1 MNAELRI
8 DEVGY
13 WTEVKLAILD
23 EYAKPYNQILHARKM
38 KTIYIDGF
46 AGAGHHRSKG
56 TGRLIEG
63 SPLRALNVQPPFDS
77 LHFVDIDKAR
87 VEELQRIS
95 RDRLNVK
102 VHRGDC
108 NRVLLKDVFPAIS
121 YERYERALCILDPYG
136 LHLDWQVIKAA
147 GESQV
152 MDVFLNFPVM
162 DMNMNVFWANPD
174 RVSAAS
180 QKRMTRF
187 WGDESWRS
195 AAYEPVPGLFGEM
208 EEKASIKRV
217 VAAFQDRL
225 KKHAGF
231 KFVPTPIPM
240 RNSKTAI
247 VYFLFFAAQKAVA
260 EDIVKY
266 IFDKYRD
273 YGVGTN
279 G

>member
-1 MNAELRI
+1 MSAQLRI

-23 EYAKPYNQILHARKM
+23 EYAKPYNQILHSRRM
-38 KTIYIDGF
+38 KTVYVDGF
-46 AGAGHHRSKG
+46 AGAGHHKSKG
-56 TGRLIEG
+56 SGRLIEG
-63 SPLRALNVQPPFDS
+63 SPVRALNVQPPFDW

-87 VEELQRIS
+87 VEELRRIS
-95 RDRLNVK
+95 DGRSNVK
-102 VHRGDC
+102 IYRGDC
-108 NRVLLKDVFPAIS
+108 NRVLLKEVFPSIRYA
-121 YERYERALCILDPYG
+121 RYERALCILDPYG

-147 GESQV
+147 GESQLTE
-152 MDVFLNFPVM
+152 VFLNFPVM
-162 DMNMNVFWANPD
+162 DMNMNVFWSNPD
-174 RVSAAS
+174 RVSPAS
-180 QKRMTRF
+180 QRRMTRF
-187 WGDESWRS
+187 WGDESWRT
-195 AAYEPVPGLFGEM
+195 AAYKPVPGLFGEM
-208 EEKASIKRV
+208 QEKASIDRV
-217 VAAFQDRL
+217 VAAFQERL

-260 EDIVKY
+260 EGIVKF

-273 YGVGTN
+273 YGAGVN